1 MRRVSPKIGK
11 SALRVAVA
19 AFLASAATGCSSD
32 VSRFGGLFD
41 RTENI
46 TTNSIPR
53 RTITGMLG
61 EQVPIPRED
70 VVQAGSSAPMRP
82 MLSSREEA
90 LNQPFPQQASV
101 SYEPVNTATISGS
114 GARMA
119 SRPAAIQRS
128 ELPDPTA
135 SASTRPRDTAS
146 REVAMAQPMPVRPE
160 ARPTVRAESLVTGST
175 PQKSG
180 GWTTFNAPN
189 VRLKPGETVATVSR
203 RYGVPEKEILK
214 ANGLK
219 SASAVQPG
227 QTLVIPTY
235 GAPRNLAK
243 ASAEQAELPEGGSPV
258 PAKAPNKVA
267 VLPSANTLRDKQ
279 QANADPANAKL
290 PPADGGK
297 PQKTAKATP
306 EAAPANGYVVKP
318 GDSLAKIA
326 KANGVSVE
334 QLKAANGMT
343 TASLRIGQT
352 LTLPAAGSAPVA
364 ADTVKTA
371 SIPAKKIE
379 EKATASASKPQEYKP
394 PVAAAKQSVS
404 EVASKTDI
412 DGDAPERT
420 GIGKYRWPVRGA
432 VVAGYGANVA
442 GSRND
447 GIDISV
453 PEGTPVK
460 AAENGVVIYA
470 GNGLKELGNTVLVRH
485 DDGTVTVYGHTDS
498 LNVARGQK
506 VQRGQ
511 TIASSGMSGNAS
523 SPKLHFEVR
532 KNATPVNP
540 MTYLD

>member
-61 EQVPIPRED
+61 EQAPIPREN
-70 VVQAGSSAPMRP
+70 VAQGGSRTPMQP
-82 MLSSREEA
+82 MMSSREEA
-90 LNQPFPQQASV
+90 LNQPFPEQASV
-101 SYEPVNTATISGS
+101 SYEPVNTGTISGS

-128 ELPDPTA
+128 ELPDPGA
-135 SASTRPRDTAS
+135 AAPSRPRD
-146 REVAMAQPMPVRPE
+146 VAMAQPMPSRSETRPS
-160 ARPTVRAESLVTGST
+160 ARLEPIVTGST
-175 PQKSG
+175 PQKST

-189 VRLKPGETVATVSR
+189 VRLKSGETVSTISR

-235 GAPRNLAK
+235 GAPRNVAK
-243 ASAEQAELPEGGSPV
+243 ASAEQAELPEGGKPV
-258 PAKAPNKVA
+258 PSKAPEKVA
-267 VLPSANTLRDKQ
+267 VLPSANTLRDKA
-279 QANADPANAKL
+279 QASADSASGKL

-297 PQKTAKATP
+297 PQKTT
-306 EAAPANGYVVKP
+306 EAAPGNGYVVKP

-334 QLKAANGMT
+334 QLKAANGMS

-352 LTLPAAGSAPVA
+352 LTLPAAGSAA
-364 ADTVKTA
+364 ADNVKTA
-371 SIPAKKIE
+371 SIPAKKAE
-379 EKATASASKPQEYKP
+379 DKASASAAKPQEYKA
-394 PVAAAKQSVS
+394 PVAAAKQTVT
-404 EVASKTDI
+404 EVASKTDV
-412 DGDAPERT
+412 DDAPERT

-432 VVAGYGANVA
+432 VVAAYGANVA

-485 DDGTVTVYGHTDS
+485 DDGTVTVYGHTNS

-511 TIASSGMSGNAS
+511 TIASSGMSGNANA
-523 SPKLHFEVR
+523 PKLHFEVR

>member
-11 SALRVAVA
+11 SAVRVAVA

-53 RTITGMLG
+53 RTITGMMG

-70 VVQAGSSAPMRP
+70 VVQGGSRTPMRP

-90 LNQPFPQQASV
+90 LNQPFPEQASV
-101 SYEPVNTATISGS
+101 SYEPVNTGTISGS

-128 ELPDPTA
+128 ELPDP
-135 SASTRPRDTAS
+135 SASMPSRPREMAP
-146 REVAMAQPMPVRPE
+146 REVAMAQPMPTRPE
-160 ARPTVRAESLVTGST
+160 TRPIVRAEPLVTGST

-189 VRLKPGETVATVSR
+189 IRLKPGETVATVSR

-219 SASAVQPG
+219 NASAVQPG

-243 ASAEQAELPEGGSPV
+243 ASAEQAVLPEGGMPV
-258 PAKAPNKVA
+258 PSKAPNKVA
-267 VLPSANTLRDKQ
+267 VLPSANALRDKPQ
-279 QANADPANAKL
+279 VNADSANGKL

-297 PQKTAKATP
+297 PQKTAKAAP
-306 EAAPANGYVVKP
+306 EAAPASGYVVKP

-326 KANGVSVE
+326 RENGVSVQ
-334 QLKAANGMT
+334 QLKAANGMS

-352 LTLPAAGSAPVA
+352 LTLPAAGSAPIA

-371 SIPAKKIE
+371 SIPAKKAE
-379 EKATASASKPQEYKP
+379 EKATVSAAKPQEYKP
-394 PVAAAKQSVS
+394 PVAAAKQTVT
-404 EVASKTDI
+404 EVASKTDV
-412 DGDAPERT
+412 DDAPERT

-485 DDGTVTVYGHTDS
+485 DDGTVTVYGHTNA